1 MQCVWENKNKIRSSV
16 WCRRFTGFDGYF
28 SRLGLNGINKFNK
41 FQCKRWGDS
50 RSKIGKI
57 ENQYG
62 WIVFFSFFF
71 FFSLQFMHI
80 ELNFCVCRI
89 IRNSTSIFIFCQTHV
104 SVFSPSIAPPILQ
117 DPFGWRVSNDQHSV
131 IHHVRTTN
139 FVIVDSFAVNQN
151 RSYDWKKKKRENIE
165 REKKRRG
172 MEKEKEKL
180 RIYVSDSLILRDRSD
195 EISKIANVKLP
206 FSSETQVH
214 WLTVRCR
221 FRLIVA

>member
-1 MQCVWENKNKIRSSV
+1 MDTPVSMDIFHDWVWMEL
-16 WCRRFTGFDGYF
+16 Y
-28 SRLGLNGINKFNK
+28 K

-165 REKKRRG
+165 RERKRGEEWRKG
-172 MEKEKEKL
+172 RKNCGFMFP
-180 RIYVSDSLILRDRSD
+180 ILWYCAIEATKYRRS
-195 EISKIANVKLP
+195 
-206 FSSETQVH
+206 
-214 WLTVRCR
+214 RM
-221 FRLIVA
+221 